1 MPTDDD
7 DACAASSPPT
17 QRKPRAAVKGC
28 EKVPNLQGAQNL
40 PGILVKL
47 ESGLGHSP
55 PVNHVPEGYSCQ
67 RVQQRVQPEDC
78 PGSISRKIILKV
90 ASSKTPCT
98 ILSVQPIICSRSQQM
113 FLPTTRW
120 PLQLAKNNPL
130 VRSLSATEPPLHMNI
145 SKERD
150 GSPSRI
156 ITSVHHCPSRA
167 QAVPAHSLRRGWDL
181 DGGVGEAIFIAKR
194 SYYEQAISV
203 LPWKHS

>member
-1 MPTDDD
+1 MPTD
-7 DACAASSPPT
+7 DACAASSPRPKGSLKLPSKVAKSSCVGGST
-17 QRKPRAAVKGC
+17 KP
-28 EKVPNLQGAQNL
+28 
-40 PGILVKL
+40 PGTLVKQ
-47 ESGLGHSP
+47 ESGLNHSP
-55 PVNHVPEGYSCQ
+55 PVNHVPEVCSW
-67 RVQQRVQPEDC
+67 QRVQPEDG
-78 PGSISRKIILKV
+78 PGSISQKIILKV

-98 ILSVQPIICSRSQQM
+98 VLSVQPICSRSQQM

-130 VRSLSATEPPLHMNI
+130 VRGLSATEPPLHMNI

-156 ITSVHHCPSRA
+156 ITSVHHCPTEEHKRS
-167 QAVPAHSLRRGWDL
+167 PHSLKRSSDL

-203 LPWKHS
+203 LPCKHS